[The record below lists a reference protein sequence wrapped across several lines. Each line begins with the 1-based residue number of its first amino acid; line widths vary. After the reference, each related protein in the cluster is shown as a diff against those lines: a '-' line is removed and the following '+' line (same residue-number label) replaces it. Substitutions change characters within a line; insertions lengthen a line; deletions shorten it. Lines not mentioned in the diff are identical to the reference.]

1 MGWWCRDRF
10 ERALGESAVAII
22 VVEVLL
28 HAIVG
33 HKDVCVSV
41 GVVVRKRGTERP
53 PLLCGDAGRLA
64 DILEGSIAPVA
75 IENAGRW
82 RKLGWWT
89 VGMPIPATNFVM
101 VGIPFHVSSDEEIE
115 MAVIIE
121 IEKARGD
128 RPAAGRYSSFLGHI
142 RESAVAIVVVQD
154 ILAVA
159 GDVEIGET
167 VIVIVAHGDAHAV
180 VAVAGGGKARGLSN
194 VRETAIAILAVQ
206 AVPVTRIAT
215 VKLFRY
221 FQRIGDL
228 AAIYKE
234 YVEETIVVIVEQR
247 RAARHS
253 FNEEF
258 ARRRRIS
265 KKKIDPAQRLHFEN
279 RACGNRGCKVQKITP
294 RKPTSH
300 VCGRLLTRRDTNKEV
315 RMRKNR
321 LTRN

>member
-1 MGWWCRDRF
+1 MARF
-10 ERALGESAVAII
+10 ERALGEGTVAVV

-33 HKDVCVSV
+33 DKDVCESV
-41 GVVVRKRGTERP
+41 GVVVRERGAQGAS
-53 PLLCGDAGRLA
+53 LLCGDAGRLA
-64 DILEGSIAPVA
+64 DILESSITPVA
-75 IENAGRW
+75 IENAGGW
-82 RKLGWWT
+82 RKLGWRT
-89 VGMPIPATNFVM
+89 VGMPVPATNLVM
-101 VGIPFHVSSDEEIE
+101 VRIQFHVSSDEEIK
-115 MAVIIE
+115 MAVVIVIQ
-121 IEKARGD
+121 KARGN
-128 RPAAGRYSSFLGHI
+128 RPAAGGYSSSLGYI

-154 ILAVA
+154 IFAVA

-265 KKKIDPAQRLHFEN
+265 KKKIDSTQRLHFEN
-279 RACGNRGCKVQKITP
+279 APCGNPGCKFHQITP